1 MRIQL
6 LYLAFKIYC
15 FIFRPVRMGVRVL
28 MFKDSSVW
36 MVRHTYIPGW
46 HLPGGGIKRNETIEQ
61 AARREMFEETGARA
75 GELKLLGVYT
85 SYIQWKTDH
94 SVLFLCTDFEISG
107 SPDGEIAEMR
117 SFPLDQLPGNVYP
130 SHLLRLEDLRA
141 GRIPAQF
148 GEW

>member
-28 MFKDSSVW
+28 MFKDNSVW

-107 SPDGEIAEMR
+107 IPDGEIAEMR
-117 SFPLDQLPGNVYP
+117 SFPLDQLPENVYP